1 MDQLPVIQNIRNN
14 IRSVIIGKD
23 ETINLLLT
31 ALLCSGHV
39 LIEDMPEWGRPL
51 WYLLWRPLWA
61 VLSAGYSL
69 RRMSCQR
76 ISPVLICSI

>member
-39 LIEDMPEWGRPL
+39 LIEDMPGMGKTTL
-51 WYLLWRPLWA
+51 
-61 VLSAGYSL
+61 VSAMAASWLFFPQDTVYAGCPASGYH
-69 RRMSCQR
+69 RF
-76 ISPVLICSI
+76 